1 MAARECT
8 RPHQEVPRAASR
20 VLPRFAVGGIL
31 VCFRSTIERRVMVE
45 VVLSENDRLD
55 WALKKFRRKMLR
67 SGRFKDMKKK
77 RYYEKPSEA
86 RKRKAAAARRRN
98 ARARRRRSR

>member
-1 MAARECT
+1 MT
-8 RPHQEVPRAASR
+8 LSRPLRYLF
-20 VLPRFAVGGIL
+20 VLSFHHWKGEP
-31 VCFRSTIERRVMVE
+31 MVE

-86 RKRKAAAARRRN
+86 RKRKAAASRRRN
-98 ARARRRRSR
+98 ARARRRRTR